1 MFKTDFLKNVSSLR
15 SNNVKQRKTER
26 SKLFHLLS
34 SLLMG
39 ITLLIIGGSV
49 LCLAILFVT
58 KSALQLKE
66 FKGLSIFGWAL
77 SKQSPSDVF
86 TNLVRQDPNLKFL
99 KLCLP
104 GSPGLIAVHPESAK
118 VIPLIKRCNF

>member
-1 MFKTDFLKNVSSLR
+1 
-15 SNNVKQRKTER
+15 
-26 SKLFHLLS
+26 
-34 SLLMG
+34 MG
-39 ITLLIIGGSV
+39 ITLLIIGSV
-49 LCLAILFVT
+49 LCLAILFIT

>member
-1 MFKTDFLKNVSSLR
+1 MSNKENR
-15 SNNVKQRKTER
+15 SDLNISFSIKPAHGNHIAYYRIC
-26 SKLFHLLS
+26 
-34 SLLMG
+34 SLLG
-39 ITLLIIGGSV
+39 DTFSSP
-49 LCLAILFVT
+49 

-66 FKGLSIFGWAL
+66 FKRACRYLGWAL

-118 VIPLIKRCNF
+118 VISLIKRCNF